1 VTEERR
7 LVTVLFADV
16 TGSTALGESIDP
28 ETLRGLLAR
37 YFAIGREVVESHG
50 GTVEKF
56 IGDALMAVFGLP
68 VAHGDDAD
76 RALAAAL
83 ELRDRVR
90 DDPALG
96 ERLPIRLGVNSGEVV
111 ASRDAGAGDFLVTGD
126 AVNVAARLQQTAEPW
141 AIVVGE
147 RTASA
152 ARDPFAF
159 RSLPGIAARGKS
171 HPIGASE
178 LLGRSARPQVRRTP
192 MVGRGADLAQLEL
205 VAGRAFTER
214 RPFLVSVIAAPGVGK
229 TRLLEESVERLR
241 TGRPGVQVAIAQC
254 LPYGQRLTFWPMRT
268 LLLDLLELRDD
279 LPPDALRRGIRQWLS
294 KAGDEAAERTA
305 DLLAATIGAGE
316 VELADR
322 SALFAAWRSTIELA
336 ALGRPLVLVVED
348 LHWSSD
354 SLLDLVEFILQPRGE
369 MPLLMVALA
378 RPELLD
384 RRPNWGGGRRNFV
397 SLTLEPL
404 GDDEVAELVRY
415 LLDGAGPA
423 VVSSIVA
430 RADGNPFYAG
440 EIARSIIERVP
451 DLRDDA
457 AVEAG
462 LADLPD
468 TVQATILARLDLLPS
483 ADRRLL
489 QLGSVLGR
497 TFRTAGV
504 VALEPELAALSGQL
518 FDELVDRD
526 LIRPAERDAYEFRHI
541 LIREVAYGTLTRAE
555 RIRLHEAAG
564 AWLDSTAGEDA
575 DALAELIAYHYQ
587 EAISLARLIDRPVD
601 DGSRRRAVA
610 WLGRAASAAA
620 AGSAMLE
627 AGRHLRA
634 AIELADPDQTP
645 ELYLRLGR
653 THLGS
658 DAGIAAFASAYEMG
672 RARGRSADF
681 LLLAL
686 ALRLTAMTRWFASVA
701 RQPSPE
707 EFQKLVDEA
716 EQLMDQATDDRARAT
731 FHISQSFVPF
741 WLENLGRPANPE
753 TLARAEDHARRGL
766 EIAERL
772 DDAELMSAALDGLGG
787 VRVGMTDHA
796 ASVEIAQRRLTLE
809 ARLSLQ
815 ERLDAYNVLAWQSTL
830 VGALDEAVVAASR
843 GLSAVQPGQDP
854 HFALAVANWLPYAL
868 ALRGRW
874 DEVPAATERCRQLW
888 MEGGRATAGYALT
901 GFIAAL
907 EVFRAREDEA
917 GIEACAEVVAEIV
930 DQFRE
935 DHPTRRL
942 AGFLGPDTKALA
954 DSIATG
960 WEFYIQR
967 LQHVE
972 RAFAI
977 CADRGQAVPHDTVD
991 RVIATSRRR
1000 AARPLLGQALRV
1012 RGAQRG
1018 SADDLREALALFE
1031 AIGAVPYVARV
1042 EVELGRLVDDAA
1054 LVDRGVGRL
1063 RDLGDIG
1070 QLGRIRV
1077 NGSARPPGI
1086 DPEVRP

>member
-16 TGSTALGESIDP
+16 TGSTALGESVDP
-28 ETLRGLLAR
+28 ETLRGLLTG

-50 GTVEKF
+50 GTIEKF

-76 RALAAAL
+76 RALDAAL

-90 DDPALG
+90 DDPTLG
-96 ERLPIRLGVNSGEVV
+96 DRLPIRLGVNSGEVV
-111 ASRDAGAGDFLVTGD
+111 ASRDATAGDFLVTGD
-126 AVNVAARLQQTAEPW
+126 AVNVAARLQQAAEPW
-141 AIVVGE
+141 TIVVAE
-147 RTASA
+147 RTVGA
-152 ARDPFAF
+152 ARDAFAF
-159 RSLPGIAARGKS
+159 RSLPPISAKGKA

-178 LLGRSARPQVRRTP
+178 LLGRSSRPRVRRTP
-192 MVGRGADLAQLEL
+192 LVGRGADLAQLDL
-205 VAGRAFTER
+205 VARRAFDER

-241 TGRPGVQVAIAQC
+241 AARPNVQVAVAQC

-268 LLLDLLELRDD
+268 LLLDLLELPGD
-279 LPPDALRRGIRQWLS
+279 LPPEALRSGIRHWLEE
-294 KAGDEAAERTA
+294 AGDETAERSS

-316 VELADR
+316 GELADR

-336 ALGRPLVLVVED
+336 ALHRPLLLVVED

-378 RPELLD
+378 RPELID
-384 RRPNWGGGRRNFV
+384 RRPNWGGGRRNFI

-404 GDDEVAELVRY
+404 GDDEVAQLVTY
-415 LLDGAGPA
+415 LLDGSGPA

-440 EIARSIIERVP
+440 EIARSIIEQVP
-451 DLRDDA
+451 DLHDDA

-468 TVQATILARLDLLPS
+468 TVQATILARLDLLPP
-483 ADRRLL
+483 ADRRVL

-497 TFRTAGV
+497 TFRKAGV
-504 VALEPELAALSGQL
+504 VALDPDLGAASTQL
-518 FDELVDRD
+518 FDELLDRD

-564 AWLDSTAGEDA
+564 AWLDATAGEDA

-587 EAISLARLIDRPVD
+587 EAISLARLIDQPVD
-601 DGSRRRAVA
+601 DATRRRAVA
-610 WLGRAASAAA
+610 WLSRAANAAA

-634 AIELADPDQTP
+634 AIELADPDDLP
-645 ELYLRLGR
+645 ELYLRLGQ

-658 DAGIAAFASAYEMG
+658 DAGIAAFANAYEIG

-686 ALRLTAMTRWFASVA
+686 SMRLTAMTRWFASVA
-701 RQPSPE
+701 RQLSTE
-707 EFQKLVDEA
+707 DFQLLVSEA
-716 EQLMDQATDDRARAT
+716 EQLVGQATDDRARAI
-731 FHISQSFVPF
+731 FEISQSFVPF
-741 WLENLGRPANPE
+741 WLGNLGRPAGPE
-753 TLARAEDHARRGL
+753 TLARAEAHARRGL

-772 DDAELMSAALDGLGG
+772 DDPELMSAAFDGLGG
-787 VRVGMTDHA
+787 VRSAMADHA
-796 ASVEIAQRRLTLE
+796 ATVELARRRLALE
-809 ARLSLQ
+809 PRLSLE
-815 ERLDAYNVLAWQSTL
+815 ERLDAHNVLAWQSTL
-830 VGALDEAVVAASR
+830 TGALDEAVETATR
-843 GLSAVQPGQDP
+843 GLSAVQLGQNP
-854 HFALAVANWLPYAL
+854 HFAISVANWLPYAL
-868 ALRGRW
+868 ALLGRW
-874 DEVPAATERCRQLW
+874 DEVPGATERCRQLW
-888 MEGGRATAGYALT
+888 VEGGRVTAGYALT
-901 GFIAAL
+901 GFIAGL
-907 EVFRAREDEA
+907 EVARARGDEA
-917 GIEACAEVVAEIV
+917 GIDAWSEVIAEIV
-930 DQFRE
+930 DQFGE

-942 AGFLGPDTKALA
+942 VGFLGPDTEALA
-954 DSIATG
+954 ERVAAG
-960 WEFYIQR
+960 WQFYVER

-977 CADRGQAVPHDTVD
+977 CADRGQAIEPAAVD
-991 RVIATSRRR
+991 QVIETARRR
-1000 AARPLLGQALRV
+1000 VTRPLLGQALRV

-1018 SADDLREALALFE
+1018 SAEDLREALTMFE
-1031 AIGAVPYVARV
+1031 AVGAVPYVARV
-1042 EVELGRLVDDAA
+1042 EVELGRLVADVG
-1054 LVDRGVGRL
+1054 LVERGMARL
-1063 RDLGDIG
+1063 QDLGDIG
-1070 QLGRIRV
+1070 QLGRIRRLV
-1077 NGSARPPGI
+1077 G
-1086 DPEVRP
+1086 